1 MALSPA
7 STRSRNM
14 MFSNER
20 KNSAVVSNV
29 LSLLLGRPI
38 YNKIKGGF
46 IIGLFLSLCKHSL
59 TIPHICVCHG
69 GVVRVETWL
78 LLGQILMINLVL
90 SGDNALVIAMA
101 SRDLPETSRR
111 RAVWIGTIAAV
122 VLRCLLTFAAVI
134 LLKVPYLQAGGA
146 LLLIWI
152 SFQLM
157 MPKAEDEVTVS
168 GALSLWSAVNTILIA
183 DFVMSLDNV
192 LAIAGLANGDFA
204 LIVIGIVLSIPI
216 VVWGSGLISS
226 LLNRFPVLLYI
237 GAGFCHIPQAR

>member
-1 MALSPA
+1 M
-7 STRSRNM
+7 
-14 MFSNER
+14 
-20 KNSAVVSNV
+20 
-29 LSLLLGRPI
+29 
-38 YNKIKGGF
+38 
-46 IIGLFLSLCKHSL
+46 
-59 TIPHICVCHG
+59 
-69 GVVRVETWL
+69 ETWL

-237 GAGFCHIPQAR
+237 GAGVLSYTAGEMIVQDARTGQLLAVWMPQLFPVLPVLVAFAVMLFGGLASLTRQDKRQG